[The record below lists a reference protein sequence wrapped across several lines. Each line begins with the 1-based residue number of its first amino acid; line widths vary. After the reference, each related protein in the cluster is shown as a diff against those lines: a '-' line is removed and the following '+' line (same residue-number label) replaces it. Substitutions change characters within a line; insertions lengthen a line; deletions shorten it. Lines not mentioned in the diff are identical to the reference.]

1 MQKIQMYASN
11 ANPMA
16 RPWSELDFQARRAV
30 VREREQELREMQNN
44 IISGVGGSGPRVVE
58 TDNMA
63 REARYREAVEARD
76 PVGQSDNMPFDAAR
90 FSQFGTSSQAG
101 AGGATVA
108 MGMEADRPISPHE
121 LWAIEQKAAAELRE
135 TLQYFIDF
143 PTPKN
148 WRKVEE
154 LGIPFQLAWMTG
166 RQRITL
172 HGK

>member
-90 FSQFGTSSQAG
+90 FSQSGSGSTPF
-101 AGGATVA
+101 VD
-108 MGMEADRPISPHE
+108 EINRPASPHE